1 MSEATQETSVTS
13 TQDRL
18 TPVEVNE
25 NGTVLERNGESK
37 AELEG
42 GKSTVEE
49 LFPWISEFKKKCR
62 CLLAQP
68 NIVSLIKLMKFYA
81 RNVSVNITE
90 CYTKPYRAAKLK
102 DSISETLLFFLFYYR
117 ELVEICDRNS
127 YLDKMS
133 DLLAMYMDME
143 LKASRRGKEHH
154 SKIAARLTSCLFV
167 YLENSNEH
175 ILDTFIKAKFINR
188 NYHDILDPILIKV
201 FKTIPAR
208 PNCDTMYVRYLLI
221 YRLWKKVNNNA
232 IVKNQINSTAILH
245 LGPPPVSPTPFLAK
259 YVLPKV
265 PKSQANSTKFLLLH
279 KFDIEKAC
287 KLFVQ
292 YCKENREDENQGDLS
307 KPNFTANTP
316 SFDDLELLGGSDM
329 SRDTNHIDN
338 LTDNV
343 NIPDVETRQQN
354 LLKTNCIC
362 SSGGICMGKC
372 SAQESTKSENNVKTK
387 HESSKVVPLKPH
399 KPGKVLPRPKSK
411 KTGDILYIDLTSEE
425 ITEKVIKKKKQLKL
439 HWLAQVKKKL
449 NMKSVKTG
457 EKKKKKK
464 AQSDESNSSD
474 NLTLP
479 DIIGSTSARSLSTA
493 TTPEPSVF
501 SANAVINPTSP
512 ESLSTVTT
520 PVPENC
526 VSSNVA
532 GDFVSVEYSA
542 NSCKDEKS
550 ECAEKL
556 ATCEAT
562 TTVTIARTD
571 SSHMLNLDANCDGSF
586 SEIHLETSVVQLSNT
601 LSHMFETYDGDNS
614 TADTSSENHV
624 NSPSKQN
631 ETGSITVSIENDS
644 ASVVH
649 KQVSSTERD
658 EIFETSEAYRSP
670 SESSDVSVIFT
681 RNPLDVAI
689 VDLDEYA
696 EDNSGISES
705 CEDPNIASE
714 MENMKLDSSLPGYLV
729 SDTNRENNIKNDLPR
744 IKDELNNDLT
754 NITFHTN
761 ELRLTKSRET
771 YLNTLNNT
779 VQEQS
784 VDNENKSGKIQKV
797 INFAVKEESSDNV
810 AAFEVIDSENTNSAK
825 FHLQDVSQLIVDANA
840 EPDVENKILIVMQK
854 EEEADSYRCRI
865 EQDNEENF
873 EKSAP
878 IKYDI
883 LKQCDYKSGEG
894 DQLDG
899 TELKKITELEIVE
912 RHQHNSTNNESE
924 AETGDKSTTN
934 VENEYVDEETLIP
947 KINDTLI
954 STENI
959 ENNIRDISND
969 LLASQ
974 ESQFRENI
982 DGLSLLA
989 SVSQHVF
996 NLEYSEKSL
1005 TKPKILGEEISCPE
1019 SKIKRSHLLSNNGVI
1034 KEVSN
1039 EVLLD
1044 VNNTISCKSIN
1055 GIAGVWQKINDDKIH
1070 GTDLGSEKSD
1080 NNVTENESL
1089 DMVPLV
1095 LETTVDLNSSTL
1107 HNNMISVE
1115 NVTQMIKDS
1124 TNVIVNGET
1133 VVLLQ
1138 KSPNSNLYIIN
1149 KASDN
1154 TAECLGEEKKSAPKT
1169 TKRISTAMRDI
1180 MNHIPIN
1187 LSRKNT
1193 DRQEGAKTHRSK
1205 VHTAS
1210 KNKVSKQFKP
1220 VAEKFSQHRDKPDI
1234 GYIREEILNESSYDQ
1249 MSRQRSTD
1257 TPQSVVELE
1266 PVKKPPPPVIILTE
1280 TSNDVQMTTNERISQ
1295 ESGVINMTTTGRLS
1309 GKLSSKKRG
1318 DKVKGT
1324 SIENLTFKQNIKQ
1337 EFESCVDDLSTKRSS
1352 CYGSQLTP
1360 GDSHLQVSKRSYNN
1374 INPNNMLPLNSRSPP
1389 KIPHVYSTVTTTAN
1403 LYSLEH
1409 EHCDCA
1415 PCNMKVSSSQPY
1427 QAIPQPI
1434 PTCQLSHCAC
1444 LKCAYEVHYRQYL
1457 PPHSPFLQTN
1467 SYFVPTESK
1476 LTAKNSVV
1484 QEKTLKLAEAA
1495 LAKLDDDQ
1503 LLHKIEQSIIDNKVL
1518 SPTNVKNNVPE
1529 VKYKPE
1535 FDSKLPLKK
1544 RLKAHA
1550 MMSMI
1555 YQDTPIKLE
1564 KVENYPGTPM
1574 MSIAALEARNLT
1586 QNAVPVFEQKPTM
1599 PSTVIELSPRI
1610 KDDSSHHTTEMIRR
1624 DYLKDTSLTSI
1635 GNCANVDEKARKLN
1649 QHRRQTAAEVNV
1661 TASGCQKNFKTLAQ
1675 RKEIAI
1681 SSPSSLKRKTT
1692 IVPNHPK
1699 SPKKTKK
1706 ANVGKTKGRQTR
1718 SSTRNIPKVDYN
1730 YDGIIDLVEPKLNTL
1745 TESKRKRKKT
1755 GR

>member
-1 MSEATQETSVTS
+1 MSEANQETSVTS
-13 TQDRL
+13 TQDRI

-25 NGTVLERNGESK
+25 NGTALERNEETK
-37 AELEG
+37 AEYEG
-42 GKSTVEE
+42 SKSTVEE

-81 RNVSVNITE
+81 RNVSVNVTE

-102 DSISETLLFFLFYYR
+102 DSISETLLFFLFFYR

-154 SKIAARLTSCLFV
+154 SKIAARLSSCLFV
-167 YLENSNEH
+167 YLENSNDH

-188 NYHDILDPILIKV
+188 NYHDILDPILTKIS
-201 FKTIPAR
+201 KTIPAR
-208 PNCDTMYVRYLLI
+208 HNCDTMYVRYLLI
-221 YRLWKKVNNNA
+221 YRLWKKVNSNA
-232 IVKNQINSTAILH
+232 TVKNQINSTAISH
-245 LGPPPVSPTPFLAK
+245 LGPPPVCPTPFLAK

-279 KFDIEKAC
+279 KFDIEQSC
-287 KLFVQ
+287 KLFIQ
-292 YCKENREDENQGDLS
+292 YCKENREDEDQGDLG
-307 KPNFTANTP
+307 KPNFTPNVP
-316 SFDDLELLGGSDM
+316 SLDNLKVLGGSGM
-329 SRDTNHIDN
+329 CRDTNHIDN
-338 LTDNV
+338 LNDNV
-343 NIPDVETRQQN
+343 NIPGAETCQRN
-354 LLKTNCIC
+354 LVKTNCIC
-362 SSGGICMGKC
+362 SGSGICMGKC
-372 SAQESTKSENNVKTK
+372 SAQEGTKSVNNIKTK
-387 HESSKVVPLKPH
+387 HESSKVIPLKPH
-399 KPGKVLPRPKSK
+399 KPGKVPPRPKSK
-411 KTGDILYIDLTSEE
+411 KTGDILYIDLTTEE

-439 HWLAQVKKKL
+439 HWLAEVKKKL
-449 NMKSVKTG
+449 NTKSAKTG
-457 EKKKKKK
+457 EKKKK
-464 AQSDESNSSD
+464 AQSDASNSFN
-474 NLTLP
+474 NLPLP
-479 DIIGSTSARSLSTA
+479 GIIDSTSAKSLSTA
-493 TTPEPSVF
+493 TTPEPSVLPV
-501 SANAVINPTSP
+501 NDVTNPVSP
-512 ESLSTVTT
+512 ASLPSVTT
-520 PVPENC
+520 QVPENC
-526 VSSNVA
+526 VLSNFA
-532 GDFVSVEYSA
+532 NDFVPAENLA
-542 NSCKDEKS
+542 NSNKDETP
-550 ECAEKL
+550 EFAEKL
-556 ATCEAT
+556 TTCGATK
-562 TTVTIARTD
+562 TVTIPCTD
-571 SSHMLNLDANCDGSF
+571 SSHMLKRDTNCNNSLF
-586 SEIHLETSVVQLSNT
+586 EIQSETSVAQLSNT
-601 LSHMFETYDGDNS
+601 LSHMCETYGDDSS
-614 TADTSSENHV
+614 TTENNNENHV

-631 ETGSITVSIENDS
+631 ETGTLTASTENDS
-644 ASVVH
+644 MSMVH
-649 KQVSSTERD
+649 KQVLSTGREQ
-658 EIFETSEAYRSP
+658 ICETSEAYRSP
-670 SESSDVSVIFT
+670 SQSSDVAVIFT
-681 RNPLDVAI
+681 RDASDVAI

-696 EDNSGISES
+696 EDNTEISES
-705 CEDPNIASE
+705 CKNSKITCEIENIR
-714 MENMKLDSSLPGYLV
+714 LDSSLSSYFT
-729 SDTNRENNIKNDLPR
+729 SDAIRENNIRNDLPR
-744 IKDELNNDLT
+744 IKDEFNNDLT

-761 ELRLTKSRET
+761 KLRLTNSGET
-771 YLNTLNNT
+771 YLNTLNDT

-784 VDNENKSGKIQKV
+784 VDDENKSGKIHNV
-797 INFAVKEESSDNV
+797 INFAVKEESTDNV

-825 FHLQDVSQLIVDANA
+825 FHLQDNVNQIIVDAIK
-840 EPDVENKILIVMQK
+840 EPEVDNKIMIAIEK
-854 EEEADSYRCRI
+854 EEEVDSYHCQI
-865 EQDNEENF
+865 EQNTEESF
-873 EKSAP
+873 EKSEP

-883 LKQCDYKSGEG
+883 MKQYDYKSSEG
-894 DQLDG
+894 DQFDG
-899 TELKKITELEIVE
+899 TELTKFTELEIVE
-912 RHQHNSTNNESE
+912 RQQHDFKNKESE
-924 AETGDKSTTN
+924 SETADKLTTS
-934 VENEYVDEETLIP
+934 VENEYVDEQTLIP
-947 KINDTLI
+947 KINETLI
-954 STENI
+954 CTENI
-959 ENNIRDISND
+959 DDNIHDISND

-989 SVSQHVF
+989 SVSQHVS

-1005 TKPKILGEEISCPE
+1005 TKPKIVDEEISCLAT
-1019 SKIKRSHLLSNNGVI
+1019 KIKRSHLLRNNGVI

-1039 EVLLD
+1039 EILLD

-1055 GIAGVWQKINDDKIH
+1055 EIQDIWQKINDNKIH
-1070 GTDLGSEKSD
+1070 GTDLGLESS
-1080 NNVTENESL
+1080 NNNITENESL
-1089 DMVPLV
+1089 DMIPLV

-1107 HNNMISVE
+1107 HNNMISVD

-1154 TAECLGEEKKSAPKT
+1154 TAECLDEDKKSTTNT

-1193 DRQEGAKTHRSK
+1193 DRQDGGKIQRYK
-1205 VHTAS
+1205 VHTVG
-1210 KNKVSKQFKP
+1210 KNKVSRQLKS
-1220 VAEKFSQHRDKPDI
+1220 VVDRCCQHRNKSDI
-1234 GYIREEILNESSYDQ
+1234 GYIKKEIVSKSNYDEIF
-1249 MSRQRSTD
+1249 RQRSTD
-1257 TPQSVVELE
+1257 TPQSVIELE
-1266 PVKKPPPPVIILTE
+1266 SIETPLPHLTRLTE
-1280 TSNDVQMTTNERISQ
+1280 TPTDVQMTTNQRVSQ

-1309 GKLSSKKRG
+1309 GKLSSKKHE

-1324 SIENLTFKQNIKQ
+1324 SIENVTFKHNIKQ
-1337 EFESCVDDLSTKRSS
+1337 EFESCLDGSSTERSS

-1360 GDSHLQVSKRSYNN
+1360 GDFHLQVSKKNYNN
-1374 INPNNMLPLNSRSPP
+1374 INSSNMLPLNPRSTP
-1389 KIPHVYSTVTTTAN
+1389 KIPHVYSTVTTSAN

-1427 QAIPQPI
+1427 QTIPQPI

-1444 LKCAYEVHYRQYL
+1444 LKCAYELHYRQYL
-1457 PPHSPFLQTN
+1457 PHSSYLQSN
-1467 SYFVPTESK
+1467 SYFVPTDAKPTSK
-1476 LTAKNSVV
+1476 NNVV
-1484 QEKTLKLAEAA
+1484 QEKALKLTEAV
-1495 LAKLDDDQ
+1495 LAKFDDDQ
-1503 LLHKIEQSIIDNKVL
+1503 LLHKIEQSIIDNKV
-1518 SPTNVKNNVPE
+1518 SNPTNAKNNVPD

-1550 MMSMI
+1550 MMSMS

-1599 PSTVIELSPRI
+1599 PSAVIELSPRL

-1635 GNCANVDEKARKLN
+1635 GNCVNVDEKTRKMN
-1649 QHRRQTAAEVNV
+1649 HHRRQTAAEVNV
-1661 TASGCQKNFKTLAQ
+1661 TASGCQKSFKTPAQ
-1675 RKEIAI
+1675 RKEISI
-1681 SSPSSLKRKTT
+1681 SSPTSLKRKTT
-1692 IVPNHPK
+1692 TVPNHPK
-1699 SPKKTKK
+1699 SPKKVKK

-1730 YDGIIDLVEPKLNTL
+1730 YDGIIDLADPKLNTF
-1745 TESKRKRKKT
+1745 TELKRKRKKT